1 MGILAQSGPVIRTWG
16 HTIYYF
22 PVADRCHTM
31 PQGNKIKIKTKG
43 GKPPPQKGKPAKK
56 PAGVKKGKLVFAPRK
71 MHHQDVYKFKK
82 NVQKCINANI
92 EKEMKEKAQTFEAKP
107 FNTLNKEVG
116 ATGV

>member
-1 MGILAQSGPVIRTWG
+1 
-16 HTIYYF
+16 
-22 PVADRCHTM
+22 M
-31 PQGNKIKIKTKG
+31 PQGKIKVKTKG

-71 MHHQDVYKFKK
+71 IHHQDVYKFKK

-116 ATGV
+116 ATGVKD

>member
-1 MGILAQSGPVIRTWG
+1 
-16 HTIYYF
+16 
-22 PVADRCHTM
+22 M

-92 EKEMKEKAQTFEAKP
+92 EKEMKEKAQTCLSQAIQHFKQGSWSP
-107 FNTLNKEVG
+107 WWQD
-116 ATGV
+116 